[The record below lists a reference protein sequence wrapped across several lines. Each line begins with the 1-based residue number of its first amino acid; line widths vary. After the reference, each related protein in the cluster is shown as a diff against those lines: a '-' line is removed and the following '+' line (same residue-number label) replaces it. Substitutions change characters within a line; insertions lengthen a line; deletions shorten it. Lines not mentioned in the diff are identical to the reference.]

1 MFPLYDES
9 LKRERKP
16 LLVLALIIFNIFM
29 FFITYFSSDF
39 EQIIFDFGLIPEQIS
54 KGESFFTF
62 LSSMFLHG
70 DLIHLIGN
78 MWFLW
83 IFGDNLENNLGLLKF
98 LGFYIIA
105 GITAS
110 LVHILTIPIEQ
121 ASWPIIGASGAI
133 SGVLG
138 GYVTLFPN
146 NKIRAVFAGYFR
158 PYFLSI
164 PAWFYAF
171 VWFIYQLMYAGSVT
185 SIAYMAHIGGFLTG
199 IILTLPF
206 RKKVRHP
213 VSY

>member
-1 MFPLYDES
+1 MLPLYDES
-9 LKRERKP
+9 AKRTKKS
-16 LLVLALIIFNIFM
+16 LLVLALILFNVLM
-29 FFITYFSSDF
+29 FFLTYFANDF
-39 EQIIFDFGLIPEQIS
+39 EAIVFEFGLIPEEIFQ
-54 KGESFFTF
+54 GNNLFTL
-62 LSSMFLHG
+62 LSSMFLHA

-83 IFGDNLENNLGLLKF
+83 IFGDNLENNLGLFKF
-98 LGFYIIA
+98 SIFYILT
-105 GITAS
+105 GIIAS
-110 LVHILTIPIEQ
+110 LVHIFTVSVQDAWLPV
-121 ASWPIIGASGAI
+121 IGASGAI

-138 GYVTLFPN
+138 GYVAFFPR
-146 NKIRAVFAGYFR
+146 NKIRAVWPGYFR
-158 PYFLSI
+158 PYFVSI